1 MTTLH
6 YLCVLG
12 VLMGIVMTA
21 AVIIVALSDK

>member
-6 YLCVLG
+6 YLCVFG
-12 VLMGIVMTA
+12 VLTGIVMTA